1 MILRAIP
8 KYLLFALLL
17 PFLMTSCKESP
28 LKGTGKILAK
38 AQDHYLYASD
48 LKGLVPAGTSKKDSI
63 EIAKNF
69 IHDWIRQKLVIIQ
82 AEQNLPKSQKDFSKE
97 LDEYRNSLLV
107 YRYESKLISE
117 KLDTNITSQQIE
129 DYYNLNK
136 DNFELKDNI
145 VKVLYVKLALKDP
158 NLGKIRPLIK
168 SGNDQDKK
176 RLETIC
182 ASSAVN
188 YYLDDKSW
196 LLFNDLL
203 KEIPIKTYDQEAYL
217 QNHRF
222 IEMTDDDFT
231 YLLNIR
237 EFEIK
242 EGVSPLSFETDNIRN
257 ILINKRKMMLI
268 ENLEKDAFQKAE
280 KNKEFEIY

>member
-1 MILRAIP
+1 MILRGFP
-8 KYLLFALLL
+8 KYQLIALLL
-17 PFLMTSCKESP
+17 TFLMISCNESP
-28 LKGTGKILAK
+28 SKGSGKILAK

-48 LKGLVPAGTSKKDSI
+48 LAGLVPAGTSKKDSI
-63 EIAKNF
+63 EITKNF

-82 AEQNLPKSQKDFSKE
+82 AEENLPKAQKDFSKE

-117 KLDTNITSQQIE
+117 KLDTVITQKEIE
-129 DYYNLNK
+129 DYYTQNK

-145 VKVLYVKLALKDP
+145 VKVLYVKLAPKDA
-158 NLGKIRPLIK
+158 NLSKIRSLLK
-168 SGNDQDKK
+168 SGKEEDKQ

-182 ASSAVN
+182 ASAAVN

-203 KEIPIKTYDQEAYL
+203 KEIPIETYDQEAYL

-222 IEMTDDDFT
+222 IEMTDDNFT
-231 YLLNIR
+231 YLVNFR

-242 EGVSPLSFETDNIRN
+242 EGVSPLSFEIENIRN
-257 ILINKRKMMLI
+257 ILINKRKMLLI
-268 ENLEKDAFQKAE
+268 DNLEKSTYTKAE